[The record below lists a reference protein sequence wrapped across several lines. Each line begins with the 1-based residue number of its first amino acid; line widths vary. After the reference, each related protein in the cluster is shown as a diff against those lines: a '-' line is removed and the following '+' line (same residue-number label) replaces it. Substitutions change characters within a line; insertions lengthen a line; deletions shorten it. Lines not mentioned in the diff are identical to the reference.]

1 MGEAVGGA
9 DADSNEVNVTVAT
22 KPETPSTPKPRK
34 PAIAAA
40 AVRVMSGAVSVR
52 VTCYAACRGTVSLA
66 NGATRLG
73 SGRLVRSKAG
83 VAVVRIP
90 LTKAA
95 RQLVARR
102 GTLRVQVVAK
112 LTGGGTV
119 ARAVTIRA

>member
-1 MGEAVGGA
+1 M
-9 DADSNEVNVTVAT
+9 TVAT
-22 KPETPSTPKPRK
+22 KPETPSAPKPRK

-40 AVRVMSGAVSVR
+40 AVRVTAGAVSVR
-52 VTCYAACRGTVSLA
+52 ATFYAACWGTVSLA

-73 SGRLVRSKAG
+73 SDRLVRSKAG

-119 ARAVTIRA
+119 AGAVTIRA